1 MSYDPAADII
11 DITCTYPGGVAR
23 DSTTAEK
30 MARSNREQAKKF
42 ALDPRI
48 HEWEFDDAGA
58 HWKLQRR
65 KTCAES

>member
-1 MSYDPAADII
+1 MEGDVSYDPAADII

-48 HEWEFDDAGA
+48 HE
-58 HWKLQRR
+58 
-65 KTCAES
+65 